1 MAPNVCQAIRIIR
14 ELGLGTVD
22 HVSFN
27 FPWRIIAYSKR
38 NRRLGSPHFVLFI
51 FVLFI
56 YLLIHLFML
65 FGVLYLFM
73 VFILLIIKSTH
84 VKDDV
89 LMTFAQ
95 NLSLFI
101 QIKYK

>member
-51 FVLFI
+51 C
-56 YLLIHLFML
+56 LLIHLFVL
-65 FGVLYLFM
+65 FGVLYLFT

-101 QIKYK
+101 DMKYK